1 MFFIAYY
8 TLRVHCFS
16 FSFTHRYFAGR
27 LNLISETEAKG
38 INTFVGTFSLP
49 SLIFMSLAQ
58 LDLSSVNWL
67 FLLSILI
74 SKFIVFVS
82 VIIVTLL
89 VGRPIN
95 YGRAGIFAI
104 FCTQS
109 NDFAVGYPIGEA
121 IVCLLSLFLHS
132 FVSSVD
138 ALYKHTHPEYG
149 VYLYLMAPISLAIL
163 NPISFVLMEIE
174 QRRRPPPTTP
184 RLSVNSDESPN
195 NDSGAKKQL
204 KMIASVAK
212 NIFLNPVIMMTILG
226 ILGNVIFRH
235 QVPSYLGRILEV
247 NKQQIV
253 FFFCIF
259 L

>member
-1 MFFIAYY
+1 MH
-8 TLRVHCFS
+8 LVCFVS
-16 FSFTHRYFAGR
+16 FRYFAGR

-109 NDFAVGYPIGEA
+109 NDFAVGYPIGNIKQLLLFCFHTH
-121 IVCLLSLFLHS
+121 IVFL
-132 FVSSVD
+132 VD
-138 ALYKHTHPEYG
+138 ALYKNTHPEYG
-149 VYLYLMAPISLAIL
+149 AYLYLMAPISLAIL

-174 QRRRPPPTTP
+174 QRRHPLPTTS
-184 RLSVNSDESPN
+184 LSVNSDEPQN
-195 NDSGAKKQL
+195 NSNGAREQL

-226 ILGNVIFRH
+226 ILGNVIFQH

-247 NKQQIV
+247 NYSFC
-253 FFFCIF
+253 FFLC
-259 L
+259 LCNNKKLLL